1 MFRRYPISVDRI
13 LHSVLR
19 NQGLETPLLQRR
31 VIGAWEEVIRSLLDA
46 DMAEY
51 VIESTESK
59 DIRNQTLWVKIIS
72 PAVRADLQMKCSNIV
87 ATLNNKV
94 GAQVITSVRF
104 Y

>member
-31 VIGAWEEVIRSLLDA
+31 IIGSWDAVIRSLLDA

-59 DIRNQTLWVKIIS
+59 DVRNQTLWIKMSS

>member
-1 MFRRYPISVDRI
+1 MFKKHPISVDSI

-31 VIGAWEEVIRSLLDA
+31 VIGAWDEALRSLLDA

-51 VIESTESK
+51 VISSTQSRE
-59 DIRNQTLWVKIIS
+59 IRNQTLWVKISS
-72 PAVRADLQMKCSNIV
+72 PAVRADLQMKCSDIV
-87 ATLNNKV
+87 TILNNKV

-104 Y
+104 F